1 MTAPTFAS
9 QTSPTVARHTPPLS
23 VAAIDEML
31 EYLVAHWHTVE
42 PAHQETALGGRICDL
57 HRFNFLLW
65 HEEDIARSPEVTDAR
80 IAQVKRAID
89 KYNQARNDAIEKVDD
104 WLIEEL
110 AHRGI
115 VAGPMA
121 PAATETPGAAIDRL
135 SILELRRFHM
145 QEQIDRADAAQEHRE
160 KAASRMAVLDMQ
172 RTHLMDALGRL
183 IGEIFAGQ
191 RPLRVFRQMKM
202 YNDPSMNPYLYKSA
216 DKAATRTAA

>member
-1 MTAPTFAS
+1 MTMPTTTAR
-9 QTSPTVARHTPPLS
+9 TVPPLTA
-23 VAAIDEML
+23 AAIDEML

-42 PAHQETALGGRICDL
+42 PAHLESGLGGRICDL

-110 AHRGI
+110 ARRGI
-115 VAGPMA
+115 VAGPTA

-145 QEQIDRADAAQEHRE
+145 REQIDRVDATQEHRE

-172 RTHLMDALGRL
+172 RTHLMESLQRL
-183 IGEIFAGQ
+183 VGEIFAGQ

-202 YNDPSMNPYLYKSA
+202 YNDPSMNPYLYNAA
-216 DKAATRTAA
+216 DKTAANGSGTRTAA